1 MRCQQCNADLPEGA
15 KFCNQCGRRV
25 EVTCPDCNS
34 VLPPESR
41 FCLNCGK
48 DLGKAALRDHIDLFH
63 PKEYT
68 PKHLAEKI
76 LSSRAASEGER
87 KTVTIL
93 FADVANS
100 TALFEYLDP
109 EAVHK
114 IMNGC
119 FRILMDQIHRF
130 EGTVNQFQGD
140 CVMALFGA
148 PIAHE
153 NHAQRACQAALAIQ
167 KALPPYREEL
177 KERLGINFYMR
188 IGLNSGPVVVGA
200 IGDDLRMD
208 YTAQGDTANLAARM
222 EALAEPGTIYATEN
236 TFRAAEGL
244 LRFEYLGMHTVKG
257 KVMPVGVYR
266 PISSSSNRT
275 RFDVNAERGLTPFV
289 GRQGDLEVIY
299 KAFQHSRECSG
310 QAVAVTSDPG
320 MGKSRLLY
328 EFRKHITNEDVYFLE
343 CKCLSF
349 SRSVAYHPV
358 IDILKSLFR
367 IDERQTDAQI
377 RGKLEADLNALKID
391 SRHSLP
397 YLLEL
402 LAVKDSGI
410 DMVKTSPEAR
420 REWIN
425 TALIRMVIA
434 QAQRKPLILVVEDL
448 HWVDS
453 ASREAISELL
463 GSIHAERVL
472 LLLTYRPEFVPEWRT
487 KSNFHQIVLGRLSED
502 NSLSMA
508 CHLLETQAVG
518 SDIARQVLEKT
529 EGVPFFIEEFV
540 RSLKDFNIVW
550 EYEEGNGSAGE
561 NSLRVPSTIQ
571 DIIMARVDI
580 LPEAA
585 RQIIKTGSVI
595 EREFS
600 RSLISK
606 ATGLEPENLAAGLTA
621 LKNAELIYQRG
632 AGSDAAYFFNHAL
645 TMEVVYESL
654 LSSQKQQIHSS
665 VGRAI
670 EALHPEGL
678 DEYSATLA
686 RHFSEAGLF
695 ADAAAYAKAAA
706 KRAMRSGAYRDAI
719 AHSQS
724 QVHALEQLPIS
735 AVNQQR
741 IIDARTVLANYYLS
755 LDLYSEA
762 KDAVAPIVD
771 AAIEMDY
778 QKRLPGIY
786 VALGSYYYWVAQSSA
801 LALKYLQKAVD
812 VAEKT
817 GDIIYLW
824 FSNFF
829 LGTALSTECRFE
841 EAAECYKASMALSEM
856 GNHLRGLSAAKAAMT
871 AYTCLF
877 TGRVNDA
884 CKLSKDALQ
893 AAEECADAHTK
904 GIAYGAY
911 GAASFFKGDFAE
923 AHRFLSD
930 AIDFSLKANHLA
942 LMGWVELWLA
952 YIHFYSQRHTMAILF
967 FKRAI
972 ATWKNT
978 NQLQQWLPYLKISL
992 ERAIITDGGFPA
1004 TGFDP
1009 MICRQE
1015 NKNKMVTGI
1024 IDATI
1029 AGILIN
1035 TDQAF
1040 IPKAESL
1047 VQSAIAADQRNNTK
1061 WCLGQ
1066 DYAVYAEV
1074 CRTKG
1079 DHAGVKENLCK
1090 AAEIFRECGA
1100 DGWVEFYENRLAALP
1115 PE

>member
-1 MRCQQCNADLPEGA
+1 MRCQQCRAYLPSGA
-15 KFCNQCGRRV
+15 KFCNQCGLRA
-25 EVTCPDCNS
+25 EVACPDCEI
-34 VLPPESR
+34 VLPPVSR
-41 FCLNCGK
+41 FCLHCGK
-48 DLGKAALRDHIDLFH
+48 ALGKSTLSDSIDLPPP
-63 PKEYT
+63 PKYT
-68 PKHLAEKI
+68 PKHLSEEI
-76 LSSRAASEGER
+76 LTNRSTPEGEH
-87 KTVTIL
+87 KTVTVL
-93 FADVANS
+93 FADVARS
-100 TALFEYLDP
+100 TALFENLDP
-109 EAVHK
+109 ETVHA
-114 IMNGC
+114 IMDGC
-119 FRILMDQIHRF
+119 FRILMNQIHRF
-130 EGTVNQFQGD
+130 EGTINQFRGD

-167 KALPPYREEL
+167 KTLPPYREAL
-177 KERLGINFYMR
+177 KERHGIDFYMR
-188 IGLNSGPVVVGA
+188 IGLNSGPVVVGV
-200 IGDDLRMD
+200 IGNGSRMD

-236 TFRAAEGL
+236 TFRLAEGL

-299 KAFQHSRECSG
+299 EAFQLSRGGSG
-310 QAVAVTSDPG
+310 QAVSVASDPG

-328 EFRKHITNEDVYFLE
+328 EFRKYITNEDVSFLE
-343 CKCLSF
+343 GQCLSF
-349 SRSVAYHPV
+349 SRTVAYHPV
-358 IDILKSLFR
+358 IDILKSLFH
-367 IDERQTDAQI
+367 IDARQTDAQI
-377 RGKLEADLNALKID
+377 REKLKAGLNALKID

-425 TALIRMVIA
+425 TALISMVIA
-434 QAQRKPLILVVEDL
+434 QAQRKPLILVIEDL

-453 ASREAISELL
+453 ASREAIGELL
-463 GSIHAERVL
+463 GSIHAERIL
-472 LLLTYRPEFVPEWRT
+472 LLLTYRPEFVPEWIT
-487 KSNFHQIVLGRLSED
+487 KSNFHQIVLGRLSKD

-540 RSLKDFNIVW
+540 RSLKDFNIAW
-550 EYEEGNGSAGE
+550 EHEEGTGRTGQ
-561 NSLRVPSTIQ
+561 NSLHIPSTIH

-580 LPEAA
+580 LPETV

-600 RSLISK
+600 RSLISR
-606 ATGLEPENLAAGLTA
+606 ATGLEPENLTAGLTA
-621 LKNAELIYQRG
+621 LKKAELIFQRG
-632 AGSDAAYFFNHAL
+632 AGSDAAYCFNHAL
-645 TMEVVYESL
+645 TMEVVYASL
-654 LSSQKQQIHSS
+654 LSSQKQRIHRR

-695 ADAAAYAKAAA
+695 QEAAAYAKAAA

-719 AHSQS
+719 VHSQS
-724 QVHALEQLPIS
+724 QVHALEQLPLS

-762 KDAVAPIVD
+762 KDAVAPVVD
-771 AAIEMDY
+771 AAIDLDY

-786 VALGSYYYWVAQSSA
+786 VALGSYYYWVDQNSA
-801 LALKYLQKAVD
+801 LALEYLRKAVA
-812 VAEKT
+812 VAEET
-817 GDIIYLW
+817 GDFIYLW

-829 LGTALSTECRFE
+829 LGTALSTECRFK
-841 EAAECYKASMALSEM
+841 EASHCYNAAMTLSEM

-871 AYTCLF
+871 AYACLF
-877 TGRVNDA
+877 SGRVDDA
-884 CKLSKDALQ
+884 CSMSKEALH

-923 AHRFLSD
+923 AQRFLSD

-952 YIHFYSQRHTMAILF
+952 NIHFYSQRYTMAILF

-972 ATWKNT
+972 ATWTNT

-992 ERAIITDGGFPA
+992 ERAIIFDGGYSA

-1009 MICRQE
+1009 TTYRQK
-1015 NKNKMVTGI
+1015 NKNKMVAGI

-1029 AGILIN
+1029 ADILIN
-1035 TDQAF
+1035 MDPEF
-1040 IPKAESL
+1040 IPKAETL

-1061 WCLGQ
+1061 WCVGQ

-1074 CRTKG
+1074 CRAKG
-1079 DHAGVKENLCK
+1079 NQAGVKDNLRK
-1090 AAEIFRECGA
+1090 AVGIFSECGA
-1100 DGWVEFYENRLAALP
+1100 SGWVTFYEDRLAESP
-1115 PE
+1115 FE

>member
-1 MRCQQCNADLPEGA
+1 MRCQQCSADLPDGA
-15 KFCNQCGRRV
+15 RYCNQCGQQV
-25 EVTCPDCNS
+25 EVVCPDCET
-34 VLPPESR
+34 VLPSASR
-41 FCLNCGK
+41 FCFNCGK
-48 DLGKAALRDHIDLFH
+48 DLTKSTLRDHIDPLH
-63 PKEYT
+63 PQEYT

-140 CVMALFGA
+140 CIMALFGA

-167 KALPPYREEL
+167 KALPPYRQKL
-177 KERLGINFYMR
+177 KDRYEIDLNMR

-236 TFRAAEGL
+236 TFKLAEGL
-244 LRFEYLGMHTVKG
+244 FRFEYLGQHTVKG
-257 KVMPVGVYR
+257 KTMPVGVYM
-266 PISSSSNRT
+266 PIASSSSRT
-275 RFDVNAERGLTPFV
+275 RFDVNAERGLTPLM
-289 GRQGDLEVIY
+289 GRQSDLEYVQ
-299 KAFQHSRECSG
+299 KAFQLSNESFG
-310 QAVAVTSDPG
+310 QAVSIISEAG

-328 EFRKHITNEDVYFLE
+328 EFRKSITNEDVFFLE
-343 CKCLSF
+343 GKCLSF
-349 SRSVAYHPV
+349 SRTVAYHPI
-358 IDILKSLFR
+358 IDIIKSLFH
-367 IDERQTDAQI
+367 IDEGQTDEQI
-377 RGKLEADLNALKID
+377 SDKLVAGLNALEID
-391 SRHSLP
+391 SSHSLP

-410 DMVKTSPEAR
+410 DMAMTIPEVR

-425 TALIRMVIA
+425 AALISMVIA
-434 QAQRKPLILVVEDL
+434 LAQQKPLILAIEDL

-453 ASREAISELL
+453 ASRETISHLL
-463 GSIHAERVL
+463 ESIQAERIL
-472 LLLTYRPEFVPEWRT
+472 LLLTYRPEFVPDWGTR
-487 KSNFHQIVLGRLSED
+487 SNLCQMILGRLSKD

-508 CHLLETQAVG
+508 CHLFETQAVG
-518 SDIARQVLEKT
+518 SDIARQILEKT
-529 EGVPFFIEEFV
+529 EGVPFYIEEFV
-540 RSLKDFNIVW
+540 RSIKDFILARNHG
-550 EYEEGNGSAGE
+550 EGVRQTSADT
-561 NSLRVPSTIQ
+561 LRIPSTIQ

-600 RSLISK
+600 HALIS
-606 ATGLEPENLAAGLTA
+606 AAAGLEPENLVAGLAA
-621 LKNAELIYQRG
+621 LKKADLIYQRG
-632 AGSDAAYFFNHAL
+632 VGPEAAYVFNHAL
-645 TMEVVYESL
+645 TMEVVYASL
-654 LSSQKQQIHSS
+654 LSSQKRQIHCE
-665 VGRAI
+665 VGRSI
-670 EALHPEGL
+670 ETLHPDGL
-678 DEYSATLA
+678 NEYSAALA

-695 ADAAAYAKAAA
+695 KEAAIYAKAAA
-706 KRAMRSGAYRDAI
+706 KRAMRSGAYLDAI
-719 AHSQS
+719 AHQQS
-724 QVHALEQLPIS
+724 QVHALEQLP
-735 AVNQQR
+735 ANEVDRQR

-762 KDAVAPIVD
+762 KEAVAPIVD
-771 AAIEMDY
+771 IAVELDY
-778 QKRLPGIY
+778 QKGLPGIY
-786 VALGSYYYWVAQSSA
+786 VALGSYYYWVDQSSA
-801 LALKYLQKAVD
+801 LALEYLQKAVD

-824 FSNFF
+824 FGNFF
-829 LGTALSTECRFE
+829 LGTALSTECRFK
-841 EAAECYKASMALSEM
+841 EAAKCYNASMALSEM

-884 CKLSKDALQ
+884 CNLSKDALK

-911 GAASFFKGDFAE
+911 GAANFFKGDFDR
-923 AHRFLSD
+923 AHRFLSEAVD
-930 AIDFSLKANHLA
+930 LCIKANHLA

-952 YIHFYSQRHTMAILF
+952 HIHFYSQRHKMAILF
-967 FKRAI
+967 FQRAI

-978 NQLQQWLPYLKISL
+978 NQLQQWLPYLRISL
-992 ERAIITDGGFPA
+992 ERAIIADGGFPA

-1009 MICRQE
+1009 MVCRQE
-1015 NKNKMVTGI
+1015 NKNKMVVGI

-1029 AGILIN
+1029 ADILIN
-1035 TDQAF
+1035 MDPAF

-1047 VQSAIAADQRNNTK
+1047 VKSAIAADQRNDTK

-1066 DYAVYAEV
+1066 DYAIYAEV
-1074 CRTKG
+1074 CRFKKDQG
-1079 DHAGVKENLCK
+1079 GERDNLCK
-1090 AAEIFRECGA
+1090 AVEIFSECGA
-1100 DGWVEFYENRLAALP
+1100 DGWVAFYKSRLGAIFTK
-1115 PE
+1115 